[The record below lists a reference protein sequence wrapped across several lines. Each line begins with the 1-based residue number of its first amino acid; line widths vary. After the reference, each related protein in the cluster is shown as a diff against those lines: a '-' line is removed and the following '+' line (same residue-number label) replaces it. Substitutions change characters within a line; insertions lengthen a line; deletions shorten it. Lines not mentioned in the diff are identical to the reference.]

1 MAREHR
7 ARHRPLHS
15 GCLLTGYPIA
25 AVNGGPWPGR
35 LALGPVPI
43 GEGDPSAIAA
53 WGADKVIG
61 LTKPDEPASLG
72 MPDLAGH
79 LATAGLAWR
88 NAPIDDF
95 AAPDDRFNQAWPALR
110 DCLLGRLNGGGK
122 VLVHCRAGRGR
133 SGTIVAALLIAGGLA
148 PDDAI
153 GAVRSARPGA
163 IETADQEAWL
173 RQISVSG

>member
-1 MAREHR
+1 
-7 ARHRPLHS
+7 
-15 GCLLTGYPIA
+15 
-25 AVNGGPWPGR
+25 
-35 LALGPVPI
+35 
-43 GEGDPSAIAA
+43 
-53 WGADKVIG
+53 
-61 LTKPDEPASLG
+61 